1 MAPEADE
8 TFTRKEI
15 QQRFEKLFKRPMTA
29 EERSCFFLPPAAEN
43 EKAVDEGQD
52 DPRSHPSTL
61 QPGNPHLCR
70 WHGYALGAP
79 RCSPIGGR

>member
-43 EKAVDEGQD
+43 EKAVDEG
-52 DPRSHPSTL
+52 
-61 QPGNPHLCR
+61 
-70 WHGYALGAP
+70 
-79 RCSPIGGR
+79 